1 MNNKKPIII
10 VVAAMVVVLA
20 GIFGYYWYENHYFV
34 NTDDAYVDYNI
45 IQLSPQITGRLVDI
59 YVQEGDHVA
68 AGQVVARV
76 DDSSLPAGANENLAV
91 VRAPID
97 GTIIKVVGAVGEMG
111 VPGSP
116 VVEMADLHGLYVT
129 ANVEETSVHEIVPGQ
144 LVTFDVDAF
153 PGHTFSGR
161 VLQIGEATASEFSLL
176 PQQNTSGSFT
186 KVVQRV
192 PVKISIDNYQGLTLV
207 PGMSVEVKIHI
218 R

>member
-34 NTDDAYVDYNI
+34 STQDAYVDYNI
-45 IQLSPQITGRLVDI
+45 VSLSPQITGRLLDI
-59 YVQEGDHVA
+59 YVHTGDHVS
-68 AGQVVARV
+68 AGEIVARV
-76 DDSSLPAGANENLAV
+76 DDSSLPAGANEDLAV

-97 GTIIKVVGAVGEMG
+97 GTIIKVLGAVGEMG

-116 VVEMADLHGLYVT
+116 VVQMAALHSLYVT
-129 ANVEETSVHEIVPGQ
+129 ANVQETALYRIKPGQ
-144 LVTFDVDAF
+144 TVTFTVDAF
-153 PGHTFSGR
+153 PGHTFQGR

-176 PQQNTSGSFT
+176 PEQNTSGSFT

-192 PVKISIDNYQGLTLV
+192 PVKISIDNYQGVTLV
-207 PGMSVEVKIHI
+207 PGLSAEVKIHI

>member
-10 VVAAMVVVLA
+10 VVAAMVVILA
-20 GIFGYYWYENHYFV
+20 GIFGYYWYENHYYV
-34 NTDDAYVDYNI
+34 STDDAQVDYNI
-45 IQLSPQITGRLVDI
+45 INLSPQITGRLVDI
-59 YVQEGDHVA
+59 YVHEGDHVS
-68 AGQVVARV
+68 AGEVVARV
-76 DDSSLPAGANENLAV
+76 DDSNLPAGANEELAV

-97 GTIIKVVGAVGEMG
+97 GNIIKVLGVEGEMG

-129 ANVEETSVHEIVPGQ
+129 ANVEETNLYEVKPGQ
-144 LVTFDVDAF
+144 LVTFTVDAF

-161 VLQIGEATASEFSLL
+161 VLQLGEATAAEFSLL

-192 PVKISIDNYQGLTLV
+192 PVKVSIDNYQGLTLV
-207 PGMSVEVKIHI
+207 PGMSTEVKIHI